1 MRHSAWMST
10 AGYYLGLA
18 ALVTLPARAEGDLAQ
33 GLVAVGAIYLAG
45 SLTISVGYHRLF
57 CHGAFR
63 TSAFWHRAFALLGV
77 AFLYG
82 SPLQWAV
89 THATHHRQSDTE
101 GDPHPRGWRTLAFKG
116 YRAVPLDRWR
126 ARRLL
131 RQDSVHG
138 IVDRHYV
145 EFYVAG
151 LAVLAAVSPS
161 FLLNAYL
168 PALGMA
174 HLVGGLHNLLSHHAG
189 GPRNLPLMEFLLPAS
204 GEWLHGSHHERPG
217 RTSFR
222 SRWWHPDLGAA
233 FIHLIRTR

>member
-10 AGYYLGLA
+10 VGYYAGLA
-18 ALVTLPARAEGDLAQ
+18 ALVTLPMRADGALAQ
-33 GLVAVGAIYLAG
+33 SLLAVGAIYLAG

-63 TSAFWHRAFALLGV
+63 TSALWHRTFALLGV

-89 THATHHRQSDTE
+89 THATHHRHSDTE
-101 GDPHPRGWRTLAFKG
+101 GDPHHRGWRALAFKG

-131 RQDSVHG
+131 RQDPVHG

-145 EFYVAG
+145 EFYATG
-151 LAVLAAVSPS
+151 LAVMAAVWPA
-161 FLLNAYL
+161 LLVNVYL
-168 PALGMA
+168 PALGLA
-174 HLVGGLHNLLSHHAG
+174 HLVGGLHNLLSHQAG
-189 GPRNLPLMEFLLPAS
+189 RPRNLPLMEVLLPAS

-217 RTSFR
+217 KASFR
-222 SRWWHPDLGAA
+222 AAWWHLDLGAA
-233 FIHLIRTR
+233 FIRLIRNP

>member
-18 ALVTLPARAEGDLAQ
+18 ALVTLPVRAEGALAQ
-33 GLVAVGAIYLAG
+33 SLLAVGAVYLAG

-89 THATHHRQSDTE
+89 THATHHRRSDTE
-101 GDPHPRGWRTLAFKG
+101 GDPHPRGWLALAFKG

-131 RQDSVHG
+131 RQDPLHG

-145 EFYVAG
+145 ELYVAG

-168 PALGMA
+168 PALGLA

-189 GPRNLPLMEFLLPAS
+189 GPRNIALMEFLLPAS
-204 GEWLHGSHHERPG
+204 GEWLHGSHHDRPG
-217 RTSFR
+217 RASFR
-222 SRWWHPDLGAA
+222 AAWWHPDLGAA
-233 FIHLIRTR
+233 FIRLIRTR

>member
-10 AGYYLGLA
+10 AGYYAGLA
-18 ALVTLPARAEGDLAQ
+18 ALVTLLVRAEGALAQ
-33 GLVAVGAIYLAG
+33 SLFAVGAIYLVG

-63 TSAFWHRAFALLGV
+63 TSAFWHRVFALLGV

-89 THATHHRQSDTE
+89 THATHHRRSDTA
-101 GDPHPRGWRTLAFKG
+101 GDPHPRGWRALAFKG

-131 RQDSVHG
+131 RQDPLHG

-151 LAVLAAVSPS
+151 LAVVAAVSPS

-168 PALGMA
+168 PALGLA

-204 GEWLHGSHHERPG
+204 GEWLHGSHHDRPG
-217 RTSFR
+217 RASFR
-222 SRWWHPDLGAA
+222 AARWHPDLGAA

>member
-18 ALVTLPARAEGDLAQ
+18 AIVTLPVRAEGVLAQ
-33 GLVAVGAIYLAG
+33 SLFAVGAIYLAG

-57 CHGAFR
+57 CHGAFG

-89 THATHHRQSDTE
+89 THATHHRRSDTE
-101 GDPHPRGWRTLAFKG
+101 GDPHPRGWRALAFKG

-131 RQDSVHG
+131 RQDAMHG
-138 IVDRHYV
+138 VVDRHYV

-151 LAVLAAVSPS
+151 LAVLMAVSPS
-161 FLLNAYL
+161 LLLNAYL

-204 GEWLHGSHHERPG
+204 GEWLHGSHHDRPG
-217 RTSFR
+217 RASFR
-222 SRWWHPDLGAA
+222 SRWWHLDLGAA

>member
-18 ALVTLPARAEGDLAQ
+18 ALVTLPVRAEGALAQ
-33 GLVAVGAIYLAG
+33 SLLAVGAIYLVG

-89 THATHHRQSDTE
+89 THATHHRRSDTE
-101 GDPHPRGWRTLAFKG
+101 GDPHPRGWRALAFKG

-131 RQDSVHG
+131 RQDAVHG

-151 LAVLAAVSPS
+151 LAVLAAVLPS

-168 PALGMA
+168 PALGLA

-217 RTSFR
+217 RASFR
-222 SRWWHPDLGAA
+222 AAGWHPDLGAA